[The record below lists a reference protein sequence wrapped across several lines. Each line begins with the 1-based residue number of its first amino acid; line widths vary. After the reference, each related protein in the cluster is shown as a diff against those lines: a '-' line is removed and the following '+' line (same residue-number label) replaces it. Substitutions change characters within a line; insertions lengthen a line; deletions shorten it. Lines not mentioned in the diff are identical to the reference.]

1 VKFFAREVRTEKL
14 FVGETCVTPEQFAEV
29 FGGSRAPGAPENTQ
43 SETPSGSPAPVAT
56 KDADTGTST
65 TPSAT
70 TIPPI
75 EEIANKPEPADAS
88 ALGEGVE
95 ASAGASEG
103 RSDTGSVEDTAST
116 DAPPVPQSTPEPELA
131 PANDN
136 QPADPLPTIGTN

>member
-1 VKFFAREVRTEKL
+1 MKFFAREVRTEKL
-14 FVGETCVTPEQFAEV
+14 CVGETCVTPEQFAEV

-70 TIPPI
+70 TTPPI
-75 EEIANKPEPADAS
+75 EDIANKPEPADAP

-95 ASAGASEG
+95 APADVSEG
-103 RSDTGSVEDTAST
+103 GSDTGAVDDTASA
-116 DAPPVPQSTPEPELA
+116 DAPPVPHSTPELA

-136 QPADPLPTIGTN
+136 EPQ